1 MGRFKHLAPATLT
14 TAIMLA
20 SGFAVAAESSGDG
33 QANNHKADSYK
44 ADNYKAKNYKA
55 DNYKADNYKA
65 KQHQSIPAAIKAGS
79 AKLSYRLRH
88 EDVDIDNA
96 SEDQARALTLRTRL
110 NYTTGR
116 YQGFGATVEVDNVTE
131 ISGDDYPTSPALK
144 NSGDFPGKAII
155 ADPEGTELNQAYISY
170 KYGTTEGKYGRQR
183 INLDNQRFIGGVGFR
198 QNEQTYDAVSIA
210 HSCEELNTSVYYAH
224 INNVNRIFGEDDP
237 ALSDTDS
244 STDILN
250 INYSGLAAGDI
261 IFYSYLLDQTL
272 SNTQLETYGLR
283 FAGKSYGLGYQA
295 EYATQERE
303 LASGSEADADYVLL
317 EGSIDMAGATFA
329 LGLENLQSDEG
340 DFGFSTPLA
349 TGHKFQGWADQFLI
363 TPDEGIQDIYLSVGA
378 KFDGIKLLAI
388 YHDFKSDEDN
398 VNGDDDLGS
407 EVGFLALKDFG
418 DYKVSVKYANYDAGN
433 DSFNKSDTEKLWLT
447 VSGAF

>member
-1 MGRFKHLAPATLT
+1 MSTSKHLAPATLAALT
-14 TAIMLA
+14 SAIMLA
-20 SGFAVAAESSGDG
+20 SGVATAVESSSINNPP
-33 QANNHKADSYK
+33 AN
-44 ADNYKAKNYKA
+44 
-55 DNYKADNYKA
+55 
-65 KQHQSIPAAIKAGS
+65 QHQSIAAAIKAGS
-79 AKLSYRLRH
+79 TKLSYRLRH
-88 EDVDIDNA
+88 EDVSVDNA
-96 SEDQARALTLRTRL
+96 SEDEARALTLRTRL

-116 YQGFGATVEVDNVTE
+116 YEGFGASVEVDNITE
-131 ISGDDYPTSPALK
+131 ISGDDHPTSPALK
-144 NSGDFPGKAII
+144 NAGDFTGKAII

-170 KYGTTEGKYGRQR
+170 QQGATEGKYGRQR

-198 QNEQTYDAVSIA
+198 QNEQTFDALSIA
-210 HSCEELNTSVYYAH
+210 HSCADLNTSVYYAH

-244 STDILN
+244 STDLIN

-261 IFYSYLLDQTL
+261 IFYSYMLDQTL
-272 SNTQLETYGLR
+272 SNTQLDTYGLR
-283 FAGKSYGLGYQA
+283 FTGKSHGLGYQA
-295 EYATQERE
+295 EYATQDRE
-303 LASGSEADADYVLL
+303 LANGSEADADYILL
-317 EGSIDMAGATFA
+317 EGRVDLEGATFA

-340 DFGFSTPLA
+340 AFGFSTPLA

-378 KFDGIKLLAI
+378 KFDDIKLLAI

-407 EVGFLALKDFG
+407 EVGFLALKNFG
-418 DYKVSVKYANYDAGN
+418 HYKVSVKYANYEAGD

-447 VSGAF
+447 ISGAF